1 MHAFHNVNPGVRN
14 DWWAFSKTY
23 GKRGNIAE
31 TKGLMLLKEIGK
43 KLKEAREA
51 RNLSLRK
58 AAEMIGVSHTY
69 LDTLEK
75 GRDPRTGNQVN
86 PSAETLVQ
94 ISKGYDIP
102 IDELL
107 PLDDEANEDD
117 SLDFDAIAHSLQEL
131 RPEDRDA
138 ILHLIKRLARA

>member
-1 MHAFHNVNPGVRN
+1 
-14 DWWAFSKTY
+14 
-23 GKRGNIAE
+23 
-31 TKGLMLLKEIGK
+31 MLLKEIGK

-138 ILHLIKRLARA
+138 ILHLIKRLPHN

>member
-1 MHAFHNVNPGVRN
+1 MSTPVYAMIGGHSP
-14 DWWAFSKTY
+14 KPT
-23 GKRGNIAE
+23 GKEVILPE

>member
-1 MHAFHNVNPGVRN
+1 MSTLAHTRLAGIPQNL
-14 DWWAFSKTY
+14 WE
-23 GKRGNIAE
+23 KRQYCQ
-31 TKGLMLLKEIGK
+31 KRLMLLKEIGK
-43 KLKEAREA
+43 RLKEAREA

-75 GRDPRTGNQVN
+75 GRDPRTGNPVN

-94 ISKGYDIP
+94 ISKGYGIP

-131 RPEDRDA
+131 RPKDRDA
-138 ILHLIKRLARA
+138 ILHLIKRLPRN

>member
-1 MHAFHNVNPGVRN
+1 
-14 DWWAFSKTY
+14 
-23 GKRGNIAE
+23 
-31 TKGLMLLKEIGK
+31 MLLQEIGK
-43 KLKEAREA
+43 RLKEVREA
-51 RNLSLRK
+51 RNLKVRE
-58 AAEMIGVSHTY
+58 AADIIGISHTH

-75 GRDPRTGNQVN
+75 GRHPRTGNPVN